1 MPVHANCTS
10 FLLVTIDLKSKQY
23 RTEELVVAV
32 FVFFLIVSF
41 TFIDIVVFITVVLGA
56 ITVVVDNIVVNV
68 VIVSRY
74 PYFTF
79 IVVVIVMSSL
89 LMSLPLSRY
98 RREDLSSDV

>member
-23 RTEELVVAV
+23 GTEILVVAV
-32 FVFFLIVSF
+32 FVFFFLIVSF

-56 ITVVVDNIVVNV
+56 ITVVVNNIVVNV

-74 PYFTF
+74 T
-79 IVVVIVMSSL
+79 
-89 LMSLPLSRY
+89 LPLS
-98 RREDLSSDV
+98 S